1 MLPFAPEENGNHIEI
16 EYKMSEL
23 ENLFDQIQVK
33 KQVRDLIC
41 LIPCGGECTGLY
53 ESEC

>member
-41 LIPCGGECTGLY
+41 LIHCGGECTGLY
-53 ESEC
+53 ES

>member
-1 MLPFAPEENGNHIEI
+1 MFPFAPEENRNHIEI

-33 KQVRDLIC
+33 KQMRDLIC
-41 LIPCGGECTGLY
+41 LISVEASTGPY
-53 ESEC
+53 ES

>member
-1 MLPFAPEENGNHIEI
+1 MFPFAPEENRNHIEI

-23 ENLFDQIQVK
+23 ENLFDQSQVK
-33 KQVRDLIC
+33 EQMRDLIC

-53 ESEC
+53 ES